1 METIIKDV
9 NMLLYNESNMT
20 IVLQNKLVNII
31 IAILFCKTGNM

>member
-9 NMLLYNESNMT
+9 NMLLHNESNMT
-20 IVLQNKLVNII
+20 IVLQNKLVNTI